1 MAGGDDG
8 VEGVRP
14 DDEDAFIALRE
25 EVNMRNQAEKK
36 GESEKWMW
44 KGMTQGKRR
53 KGNEIKCKNRREEFK
68 EK

>member
-25 EVNMRNQAEKK
+25 EVNTRNQAEKK
-36 GESEKWMW
+36 GESEK
-44 KGMTQGKRR
+44 
-53 KGNEIKCKNRREEFK
+53 
-68 EK
+68 